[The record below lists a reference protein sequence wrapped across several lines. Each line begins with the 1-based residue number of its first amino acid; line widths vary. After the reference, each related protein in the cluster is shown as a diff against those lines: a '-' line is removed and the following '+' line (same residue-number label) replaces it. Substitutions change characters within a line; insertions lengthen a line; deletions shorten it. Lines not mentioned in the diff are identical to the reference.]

1 MSLLAASLL
10 LASGVSATKEP
21 AFPAISPRAA
31 MSHVQFL
38 ASDAMNGRATPS
50 PELTISANYIAA
62 VMEQAGLVPVP
73 GQSSILVEHSYQG
86 QKVYNVV
93 GMLPGSDA
101 ALKSE
106 YVLLGA
112 HYDHIGVKSEGEDR
126 IFNGANDDASGV
138 SGVLEIARGFQRLG
152 KAPKRSV
159 VFVAFWGEERGL
171 LGARAFLEVPTL
183 PHRSIAALINLEQ
196 IGRTDDSEGP
206 RKGEFNVTGFELS
219 DLGDKLKAAASGVG
233 VKVTAHPRNSIP
245 FFSRADN
252 FAFAQ
257 KGIVAHTI
265 STCYMFPDYHGVD
278 DEVEK
283 IEPEHLASMIQA
295 IGAGVRAVADGD
307 RPKWKEIPAAKRY
320 RDAAGG
326 G

>member
-10 LASGVSATKEP
+10 LSASFVTAQEP
-21 AFPAISPRAA
+21 SFPAISPRAA

-38 ASDAMNGRATPS
+38 ASDVMNGRATPS

-62 VMEQAGLVPVP
+62 VMEQSGLVPLP
-73 GQSSILVEHSYQG
+73 GQKSILVEHEHDG
-86 QKVYNVV
+86 QKVFNVV
-93 GMLPGSDA
+93 GMLPGSDPV
-101 ALKSE
+101 LKDE
-106 YVLLGA
+106 FVLVGA
-112 HYDHIGVKSEGEDR
+112 HYDHIGTKPDGEDR

-152 KAPKRSV
+152 KAPRRSV

-171 LGARAFLEVPTL
+171 LGARAFIQKQTL
-183 PHRSIAALINLEQ
+183 PSKSIAALINLEQ
-196 IGRTDDSEGP
+196 IGRTDDNEGP

-219 DLGDKLKAAASGVG
+219 DLADKLKAAAEPLG
-233 VKVTAHPRNSIP
+233 VKVTGHPRFSIP

-278 DEVEK
+278 DELER

-307 RPKWKEIPAAKRY
+307 RPKWKDIPAAKRY

-326 G
+326 